1 MNRNDRKK
9 NREMETKEKR
19 SPVTAAKQRRDKS
32 VMERF
37 REWKDKVGRTA
48 AYYRVCEE
56 CGLSYATVVG
66 IVKRMEGSDE

>member
-1 MNRNDRKK
+1 M
-9 NREMETKEKR
+9 
-19 SPVTAAKQRRDKS
+19 TAAKQRRDKS

-56 CGLSYATVVG
+56 CGLSYATVVK

>member
-1 MNRNDRKK
+1 M
-9 NREMETKEKR
+9 
-19 SPVTAAKQRRDKS
+19 TAAKQRRDKS

-37 REWKDKVGRTA
+37 RELKDKVGRTA

-66 IVKRMEGSDE
+66 IVKRMEGSKDE